1 MQYRLVRAW
10 NRDRDEL
17 FVIGDPDQAIY
28 SFRGSDPRC
37 FETLARDCPDGRV
50 IRLNE
55 NYRSTP
61 QILDCAL
68 PVIASG
74 LPPQEA
80 RNAPAGGYAAG
91 WLRGPAAHGRN
102 PVFRG
107 FVYRQGDQPDGG
119 RHRHARRPPAGQ
131 RAHAGGVRAA
141 RLWRYRG
148 AVPHAQAGIAA
159 GGAFKKRA
167 SPTTW
172 PVGKAI

>member
-1 MQYRLVRAW
+1 INPMQYRLVRAW
-10 NRDRDEL
+10 NRDGDEL

-74 LPPQEA
+74 LPPQERETRRLWA
-80 RNAPAGGYAAG
+80 MR
-91 WLRGPAAHGRN
+91 
-102 PVFRG
+102 
-107 FVYRQGDQPDGG
+107 PDGC
-119 RHRHARRPPAGQ
+119 A
-131 RAHAGGVRAA
+131 VRLLTAET
-141 RLWRYRG
+141 
-148 AVPHAQAGIAA
+148 P
-159 GGAFKKRA
+159 F
-167 SPTTW
+167 S
-172 PVGKAI
+172 